1 VFTSFPISLDEAF
14 APYAERT
21 LQRIVNILRSPVVS
35 REVKPSAITAIGEI
49 GMAIGSGF
57 VPYLSL
63 IMEILSQAGATTAD
77 SNDMAMVEFVWTMRE
92 SIVDAFIGIMNGL
105 KIGDRTFPSCCMTS
119 S

>member
-1 VFTSFPISLDEAF
+1 
-14 APYAERT
+14 
-21 LQRIVNILRSPVVS
+21 
-35 REVKPSAITAIGEI
+35 
-49 GMAIGSGF
+49 MAIGSGF

-105 KIGDRTFPSCCMTS
+105 KIGDRESLSPLCLGHLLIGSITFPTIRSRNHGFPS
-119 S
+119 HVHE